1 MQVVNDVTS
10 AFILPID
17 VDDADDSYH
26 FIADVPG
33 LEKGDIKACSSLTPI
48 GCFAAKMLVS
58 DSLTPT
64 KRIGP
69 RRLPTVQIRPHS
81 LLL

>member
-17 VDDADDSYH
+17 VEDADDSYH

-33 LEKGDIKACSSLTPI
+33 LEKGDIKACSPLTPM
-48 GCFAAKMLVS
+48 GSLATKVLVS
-58 DSLTPT
+58 DS
-64 KRIGP
+64 
-69 RRLPTVQIRPHS
+69 
-81 LLL
+81 